1 MNNIQIDDAQKLDLI
16 ILMYNLIEFTDA
28 YSKTPVWLIQVFKE

>member
-28 YSKTPVWLIQVFKE
+28 YSKTSV